1 MSLGCIRIVGADALS
16 ALGAGISV
24 FEDRISSNPATG
36 ESSFPPNDDVDEWP
50 TEVEY
55 RPARFEVSSVLGA
68 QRVQTIDRTTAL
80 TLCTA
85 IRLHGSLRL
94 REYVPDHRLGI
105 VVGTSTGSIKSYCD
119 FVLDSYTQPRP
130 YLVNPRNFPSTL
142 LNYAA
147 SQCAIHLGAR
157 SVNATVSGGRLS
169 GLLALKYASRMLE
182 RNYADLVLAGS
193 VEELCRETAWS
204 HRLLVQQGYRN
215 PVPLGDGC
223 AMFGCISVDSKALAG
238 PWRPLAD
245 IVALETVRFSSN
257 GSYRDGALGALI
269 ECLSR
274 ALNSAGIGSGSISDY
289 ALCDASEVALG
300 DLERE
305 AARTVFGQDLRPINE
320 RFIDCVGETY
330 SASFSLA
337 LAWLLSSSAAG
348 PRYAAVLATEEDGQ
362 AGCLIVRILPT

>member
-16 ALGAGISV
+16 ALGAGITV
-24 FEDRISSNPATG
+24 FKDRISSNPATR
-36 ESSFPPNDDVDEWP
+36 ESSFPPNDNVDEWP

-68 QRVQTIDRTTAL
+68 QRVQVIDRTTAL

-119 FVLDSYTQPRP
+119 FVLDSHAQPRP

-169 GLLALKYASRMLE
+169 GLLALKYASHMLE

-193 VEELCRETAWS
+193 VEELCRETAWA
-204 HRLLVQQGYRN
+204 HRLLVQQGCRN

-223 AMFGCISVDSKALAG
+223 AMFGCISVDSNASAG

-257 GSYRDGALGALI
+257 GSCTRDGSLG
-269 ECLSR
+269 
-274 ALNSAGIGSGSISDY
+274 
-289 ALCDASEVALG
+289 
-300 DLERE
+300 
-305 AARTVFGQDLRPINE
+305 P
-320 RFIDCVGETY
+320 
-330 SASFSLA
+330 
-337 LAWLLSSSAAG
+337 
-348 PRYAAVLATEEDGQ
+348 
-362 AGCLIVRILPT
+362 